1 MIECLST
8 LEIRMYKFKTEP
20 YEHQKDAL
28 KKCWEKEAFAIFA
41 EMGTGK
47 TKIAL
52 DNACILYNR
61 GKIDRLLVVAPKGA
75 YMTWFDQEIPTH
87 VPDYIEKKVVIWKQS
102 TSQKYMS
109 ELRSMMNNN
118 FELKIM
124 IMNVEAFSSK
134 RGVDFARLFLIGR
147 SMMIVDEST
156 TIKNPKAKRTKAI
169 LALANETRY
178 RRILTGS
185 PVTNSPLD
193 LWAQMDFLDPYI
205 LGQSSYYA
213 FRTRYAVVITANA
226 AGGTHTYQKI
236 IKFKN
241 LKELGELV
249 APHSYRVLKK
259 DCLDLPD
266 KVYTKREVELSDEQ
280 KEAYKDMKAN
290 AMSVLKGQSMTA
302 VNVLTQLI
310 RLHQITCGHMKTDAG
325 HTIDLKSS
333 RIDELMQ
340 ILGETTGK
348 VIIWAN
354 YIHDIEKIEANIALS
369 DFGADS
375 LCTYYGATATEDR
388 QKCINE
394 FQDPDS
400 KLRFFI
406 GNTQTGGYGITLTE
420 ASTVIYYSNNYDLEK
435 RIQSEDRAH
444 RIGQKNKVLYIDLV
458 AKGTVDEKIIK
469 SLRSKVNIA
478 KEISGEELSTWI

>member
-1 MIECLST
+1 
-8 LEIRMYKFKTEP
+8 MYKFKTEP

-28 KKCWEKEAFAIFA
+28 KKCYDKEAFAIFA

-87 VPDYIEKKVVIWKQS
+87 VPDYIEKNVVIWKQS
-102 TSQKYMS
+102 TSQKYMA

-134 RGVDFARLFLIGR
+134 KGVDFARLFLIGR

-169 LALANETRY
+169 LDLANETRY

-213 FRTRYAVVITANA
+213 FRTRYAVVIEATA

-249 APHSYRVLKK
+249 APHSYRILKK

-266 KVYTKREVELSDEQ
+266 KVYTKRYVELTDDQ
-280 KEAYKDMKAN
+280 KKAYAQMKEN
-290 AMSVLKGQSMTA
+290 ALARLNGESVTA
-302 VNVLTQLI
+302 FNVLTQLI
-310 RLHQITCGHMKTDAG
+310 RLHQITCGHMATDSDDI
-325 HTIDLKSS
+325 IDIKSN
-333 RIDELMQ
+333 RLDELMQ
-340 ILGETTGK
+340 ILGETSGK

-354 YIHDIEKIEANIALS
+354 YIYDIESIKKAVKKE
-369 DFGADS
+369 FGDDS
-375 LCTYYGATATEDR
+375 YCTYYGATPTEDR
-388 QKCINE
+388 QKCINK

-458 AKGTVDEKIIK
+458 AKGTVDVKIIR
-469 SLRSKVNIA
+469 SLRNKVNIA

>member
-1 MIECLST
+1 
-8 LEIRMYKFKTEP
+8 MYKFKTDP
-20 YEHQKDAL
+20 YKHQTDAL
-28 KKCWEKEAFAIFA
+28 RKCWDKESFAIFA

-52 DNACILYNR
+52 DNACILYNQ
-61 GKIDRLLVVAPKGA
+61 GKIDRLLVIAPKGV
-75 YMTWFDQEIPTH
+75 YMNWLDQEIPIH
-87 VPDYIEKKVVIWKQS
+87 VPDYIEKRVVIWRQS
-102 TSQKYMS
+102 ESQKYMS
-109 ELRSMMNNN
+109 ELRSMMNND
-118 FELKIM
+118 FKLKIM
-124 IMNVEAFSSK
+124 IMNVEAFSTK
-134 RGVDFARLFLIGR
+134 KGYKFAKLFLIGR

-169 LALANETRY
+169 LDLRKETKY

-185 PVTNSPLD
+185 PVTQSPMD
-193 LWAQMDFLDPYI
+193 LWAQMDFLDPEI

-213 FRTRYAVVITANA
+213 FRTRYAVVIEATA
-226 AGGTHTYQKI
+226 AGGTHRYQKI
-236 IKFKN
+236 VKFKN
-241 LKELGELV
+241 LKELGKTV
-249 APHSYRVLKK
+249 SPYSYRILKK
-259 DCLDLPD
+259 ECLDLPD
-266 KVYTKREVELSDEQ
+266 KVYSKRFVELSDEQ
-280 KEAYKDMKAN
+280 KEAYAEMKAN

-325 HTIDLKSS
+325 HIIDLKSK
-333 RIDELMQ
+333 RIDELMH

-354 YIHDIEKIEANIALS
+354 YIHDIEKIEANIALE
-369 DFGADS
+369 FGEDS
-375 LCTYYGATATEDR
+375 CCTYYGATPGEDR
-388 QKCINE
+388 QKCINK

-444 RIGQKNKVLYIDLV
+444 RIGQKNAVLYIDLV
-458 AKGTVDEKIIK
+458 AEGTVDEKIIK
-469 SLRSKVNIA
+469 SLRNKVNIA
-478 KEISGEELSTWI
+478 KEISGEELITWI

>member
-1 MIECLST
+1 
-8 LEIRMYKFKTEP
+8 
-20 YEHQKDAL
+20 
-28 KKCWEKEAFAIFA
+28 
-41 EMGTGK
+41 
-47 TKIAL
+47 
-52 DNACILYNR
+52 
-61 GKIDRLLVVAPKGA
+61 
-75 YMTWFDQEIPTH
+75 MTWFDQEIPTH

-169 LALANETRY
+169 LDLASETRY

-213 FRTRYAVVITANA
+213 FRTRYAVVIEATA

-249 APHSYRVLKK
+249 APHSYRILKK

-266 KVYTKREVELSDEQ
+266 KVYTKRYVELTDDQ
-280 KEAYKDMKAN
+280 KKAYAQMKEN
-290 AMSVLKGQSMTA
+290 ALARINGESMTA
-302 VNVLTQLI
+302 FNVLTQLI
-310 RLHQITCGHMKTDAG
+310 RLHQITCGHMATDSDNI
-325 HTIDLKSS
+325 IDIKSN
-333 RIDELMQ
+333 RLDELMQ
-340 ILGETTGK
+340 ILGETSGK

-354 YIHDIEKIEANIALS
+354 YIYDIESIEKAINKEFGS
-369 DFGADS
+369 DS
-375 LCTYYGATATEDR
+375 YCTYYGATATEDR

-394 FQDPDS
+394 FQDPNS

-406 GNTQTGGYGITLTE
+406 GNTQTGGYGITLTA
-420 ASTVIYYSNNYDLEK
+420 ASTVVYYSNNYDLEK

-458 AKGTVDEKIIK
+458 AKGTIDVKIIR
-469 SLRSKVNIA
+469 SLRNKVNIA

>member
-1 MIECLST
+1 
-8 LEIRMYKFKTEP
+8 MYKFKTEP

-28 KKCWEKEAFAIFA
+28 KKCWNKEAFAIFA

-75 YMTWFDQEIPTH
+75 YMNWVDLEIPTH
-87 VPDYIEKKVVIWKQS
+87 VPNYIEKSVLAWKTS
-102 TSQKYMS
+102 TSAKYRTQLKNIIDLS
-109 ELRSMMNNN
+109 DYR
-118 FELKIM
+118 LKIM
-124 IMNVEAFSSK
+124 VMNVEAFSTK
-134 RGVDFARLFLIGR
+134 KGLEFARLFLIGKA
-147 SMMIVDEST
+147 MMIVDEST
-156 TIKNPKAKRTKAI
+156 TIKNPQAKRTKNI
-169 LALANETRY
+169 LSLAKETKY
-178 RRILTGS
+178 RRIMTGS
-185 PVTNSPLD
+185 PVTQSPMD
-193 LWAQMDFLDPYI
+193 LWSQMDFLDPEI
-205 LGQSSYYA
+205 LGQQSYYA

-226 AGGTHTYQKI
+226 AGGTHKYQKI
-236 IKFKN
+236 VKFKN
-241 LKELGELV
+241 LAQLGQLV
-249 APHSYRVLKK
+249 SPHSYRILKK
-259 DCLDLPD
+259 ECLDLPD

-290 AMSVLKGQSMTA
+290 AMTILKGQSLTA

-325 HTIDLKSS
+325 HTIDLHSN

-354 YIHDIEKIEANIALS
+354 YIHDIEKIEANVAFE
-369 DFGADS
+369 FGENS
-375 LCTYYGATATEDR
+375 KCTYYGATPSDKR
-388 QKCINE
+388 QECINN
-394 FQDPDS
+394 FQDPNS
-400 KLRFFI
+400 SVRFFI

-458 AKGTVDEKIIK
+458 AKGTVDEKIIQ
-469 SLRSKVNIA
+469 SLRNKVNIA
-478 KEISGEELSTWI
+478 NEINGEELISWI